1 MFTAYDAE
9 TDKYI
14 PVKPIAVD
22 ASSVLCKRVPH
33 ETLFIA
39 DAKTGQGIWFDDTGK
54 ECFIDLQSE
63 DFRADAEKISLL
75 DMGSDKW
82 KTTADMKLAK
92 YGLKLGGFDEKA
104 GGWELIEL

>member
-22 ASSVLCKRVPH
+22 ASSVLYKRVPH

-39 DAKTGQGIWFDDTGK
+39 DAKTGRGIRLSTDTPYFGGARHAQVAIRHEFMYT
-54 ECFIDLQSE
+54 EC
-63 DFRADAEKISLL
+63 
-75 DMGSDKW
+75 
-82 KTTADMKLAK
+82 
-92 YGLKLGGFDEKA
+92 
-104 GGWELIEL
+104 